1 MRGRTWA
8 TLALL
13 SFDAALVATVWRG
26 VVKPTRKLAY
36 AMQRVSRSD
45 FWHELDPREGKLLAD
60 VYRNYNDM
68 IASLSETE
76 AFKEEFV
83 SNVAHEFKTPLMYIQ
98 GYATLLQDDDLTPE
112 EYKEYA
118 SNIVLAT
125 RRLSSVVGNLLELA
139 SLRRPGERLQTE
151 RVELDEQL
159 RHAVSIF
166 MPQIEA
172 KDIRYELDLHDI
184 EIVGNESLLNDV
196 WENLISNAVKFTSCG
211 DAIAICAR
219 REGNDA
225 VVTIADTGCG
235 MDEKQARHVFDR
247 FYQGDSTHGGEGTGL
262 GLPIVDAV
270 VKKHGGTVNVESEL
284 GSGTTF
290 TVRLP
295 IGGPDQ
301 S

>member
-1 MRGRTWA
+1 MRGHAWA

-13 SFDAALVATVWRG
+13 SLDAALVATVWRG
-26 VVKPTRKLAY
+26 VVKPARKLAY
-36 AMQRVSRSD
+36 AMQRVSRND
-45 FWHELDPREGKLLAD
+45 FWYELNPREGKLLGD
-60 VYRNYNDM
+60 VYRDYNDM

-98 GYATLLQDDDLTPE
+98 GYATLLQDDNLTSE

-125 RRLSSVVGNLLELA
+125 RRLSNVVGNLLELA
-139 SLRRPGERLQTE
+139 SLRRPDECLQTE

-159 RHAVSIF
+159 RHAVAIF
-166 MPQIEA
+166 MSQIEA
-172 KDIRYELDLHDI
+172 KNIRYELDLHDI

-196 WENLISNAVKFTSCG
+196 WENLISNAVKYTACG
-211 DAIAICAR
+211 DAITVCAR

-235 MDEKQARHVFDR
+235 MDEKQVRHVFDR

-270 VKKHGGTVNVESEL
+270 VKKHGGIVNVESEL

-295 IGGPDQ
+295 IEGPN
-301 S
+301 